1 MLGLQIRFI
10 FVALFTA
17 LVNINAGFAQAN
29 YTISGEIRDAK
40 SGETL
45 IGATVYPVESPTK
58 GVTTN
63 AYGFFSLTL
72 PQGNYSITIQF
83 VGYEKNIQ
91 TISLTK
97 NLRIN
102 IGLNETMISLNE
114 VTVNAERQDRNIAS
128 TQMGNTK
135 INIAEVKN
143 IPVLFGEKDVLKTI
157 QLLPGVKSAGE
168 GNSGFYVRG
177 GGTDQNLILLDEATV
192 YNPSHVMGFFS
203 VFNSDAIKDVNLIK
217 GGMPAE
223 YGGRL
228 SSVLDVKMKEGNDKE
243 FHVNG
248 GLGLISS
255 HLTLEGPIQKDKSS
269 FMISGRRT
277 YADLFLK
284 ASPNTTLKNSNIY
297 FYDLNMK
304 MNFRLGEK
312 DRLFVSG
319 YFGHDDINLL
329 RYSNAFQSMW
339 GNTTATLRWNHL
351 FSNKLFMNTSLI
363 YSDFT
368 YNMQLG
374 SDSTQV
380 TVQSSIRDYNLKQE
394 WQYYLNQQ
402 HTLKAGFN
410 SIYHSFIPG
419 SVTGTATTSLQNS
432 DIPKS
437 YALENAVFLSDDYA
451 VTDKLKINA
460 GIRISNFNLLGP
472 TTIYG
477 FDADGNITDT
487 TIYKANLNIKTYWGI
502 EPRLSANLSL
512 NESSSIK
519 GSYART
525 QQYIHLLSNATS
537 YQSTDLWI
545 PSSSIVKPQI
555 ADQYSLG
562 FYKNLKNNLFE
573 TSVEVYYKGM
583 QNQIEYKNGAQFVL
597 NKTAE
602 ADLVFGKGKSYG
614 IELYAKKRYGKF
626 NGWISY
632 TLSFTDRTFPDI
644 DLGQPFPAK
653 QDRRHEISVVGI
665 YQVSPRLTL
674 SGTWVYY
681 TGNAVTFPSGK
692 YLVDNRIITFYT
704 ERNGYRMP
712 DYHRLDLAATWV
724 QKKTKRFESSWSFS
738 VYNVYNRMNA
748 YSISFRPSET
758 DPNQTEVV
766 KLSLFP
772 VLPSVT
778 YTFKF

>member
-1 MLGLQIRFI
+1 VNMGL
-10 FVALFTA
+10 
-17 LVNINAGFAQAN
+17 AQTTC
-29 YTISGEIRDAK
+29 TISGEIKDLK

-45 IGATVYPVESPTK
+45 IGATVYPTENPSK

-72 PQGNYSITIQF
+72 PKGSYSVVVQF
-83 VGYEKNIQ
+83 VGYEKNVQ
-91 TISLTK
+91 TINLTQ
-97 NLRIN
+97 NLHVN
-102 IGLNETMISLNE
+102 FELKENVISLNE
-114 VTVNAERQDRNIAS
+114 VTVNAAREDKNITS

-135 INIAEVKN
+135 INIVEINN

-157 QLLPGVKSAGE
+157 QLLPGIKSAGE

-177 GGTDQNLILLDEATV
+177 GGSDQNLILLDEAPV

-203 VFNSDAIKDVNLIK
+203 VFNSDALKDVNLIK

-228 SSVLDVKMKEGNDKE
+228 SSVLDVKMNEGNNKE
-243 FHVNG
+243 YHVNG
-248 GLGLISS
+248 GIGLIAS
-255 HLTLEGPIQKDKSS
+255 HLTVEGPIQKDKSS

-277 YADLFLK
+277 YADIFLK
-284 ASPNTTLKNSNIY
+284 LSSNEMLKNTSIY
-297 FYDLNMK
+297 FYDLNLK
-304 MNFRLGEK
+304 TNFRLGEK
-312 DRLFVSG
+312 DRLFISG
-319 YFGHDDINLL
+319 YFGRDDINLL
-329 RYSNAFQSMW
+329 RFSNAFQSMW
-339 GNTTATLRWNHL
+339 GNTTGTLRWNHL
-351 FSNKLFMNTSLI
+351 FNNRLFMNTSLI

-380 TVQSSIRDYNLKQE
+380 NVQSSIRDYNLKQE
-394 WQYYLNQQ
+394 WQYYMNSK

-410 SIYHSFIPG
+410 IIYHSFIPG
-419 SVTGTATTSLQNS
+419 SVTGTATVSLQNS
-432 DIPKS
+432 EIPKR
-437 YALENAVFLSDDYA
+437 YALENAAFISDEYA
-451 VTDKLKINA
+451 INDKLKVNA

-487 TIYKANLNIKTYWGI
+487 TTYGNNQKIKVYWGI
-502 EPRLSANLSL
+502 EPRLSANLLL
-512 NESSSIK
+512 NESNSLK
-519 GSYART
+519 VSYART
-525 QQYIHLLSNATS
+525 QQYLHLLSNATS

-545 PSSSIVKPQI
+545 PSSSVVKPQI

-562 FYKNLKNNLFE
+562 YYKNFKNNLYE
-573 TSVEVYYKGM
+573 TSVEVYYKDM

-614 IELYAKKRYGKF
+614 LELYAKKRYGKI

-632 TLSFTDRTFPDI
+632 TLSYTDRTFDDI
-644 DLGQPFPAK
+644 DQGQVFPAK
-653 QDRRHEISVVGI
+653 QDRRHEISIVGI
-665 YQVSPRLTL
+665 YQLTPRWTL

-681 TGNAVTFPSGK
+681 TGNAVSFPSGK
-692 YLVDNRIITFYT
+692 YLVDKRIISFYT

-712 DYHRLDLAATWV
+712 DYHRLDLAATWIS
-724 QKKTKRFESSWSFS
+724 KKTKKFESSWTFS

-758 DPNQTEVV
+758 NPDQTEIV

-772 VLPSVT
+772 VIPSVT

>member
-1 MLGLQIRFI
+1 MLKLQMRLLLG
-10 FVALFTA
+10 VFTT
-17 LVNINAGFAQAN
+17 LTSLNTGFAQTN
-29 YTISGEIRDAK
+29 YTISGEIRDSK
-40 SGETL
+40 SGESL

-72 PQGNYSITIQF
+72 PQGTYSLAAQF
-83 VGYEKNIQ
+83 VGYEKIIQ
-91 TISLTK
+91 PITLTHSLSMKFELNESVISLGE
-97 NLRIN
+97 I
-102 IGLNETMISLNE
+102 
-114 VTVNAERQDRNIAS
+114 TVNAERQDRNVAS

-135 INIAEVKN
+135 INIGELKN

-203 VFNSDAIKDVNLIK
+203 VFNSDALKDVNLIK

-223 YGGRL
+223 YGDRL

-248 GLGLISS
+248 GLGLIAS

-284 ASPNTTLKNSNIY
+284 ASPNEMLKNSSIY

-304 MNFRLGEK
+304 MNFRIGEK

-319 YFGHDDINLL
+319 YFGRDDINLL

-339 GNTTATLRWNHL
+339 GNTTGTLRWNHL
-351 FSNKLFMNTSLI
+351 FSNKLFVNTSLI

-380 TVQSSIRDYNLKQE
+380 NVQSSIRDYNLKQE

-419 SVTGTATTSLQNS
+419 SVTGATTISLQNS
-432 DIPKS
+432 DIPKR
-437 YALENAVFLSDDYA
+437 YALENAFFLSDEYA
-451 VTDKLKINA
+451 VTDKLKVNA

-477 FDADGNITDT
+477 YDNDGNITDT
-487 TIYKANLNIKTYWGI
+487 TTYKANQNIKTYWGI
-502 EPRLSANLSL
+502 EPRLSANYNL

-519 GSYART
+519 ASFART

-545 PSSSIVKPQI
+545 PSSGIVKPQI
-555 ADQYSLG
+555 GDQYSLG

-573 TSVEVYYKGM
+573 TSVEVYYKNM

-602 ADLVFGKGKSYG
+602 ADLVFGKGSSYG
-614 IELYAKKRYGKF
+614 LELYAKKTSGKF

-632 TLSFTDRTFPDI
+632 TLSFTNREFADI
-644 DLGQPFPAK
+644 DQGLPFPAK
-653 QDRRHEISVVGI
+653 QDRRHELSVVGI
-665 YQVSPRLTL
+665 YQLSPRLAL
-674 SGTWVYY
+674 SGTWVYN

-724 QKKTKRFESSWSFS
+724 QKKTKRFESSWSIS

-758 DPNQTEVV
+758 NPDQTEVV

-772 VLPSVT
+772 VLPSVS

>member
-1 MLGLQIRFI
+1 MPKSQRLLLLA
-10 FVALFTA
+10 V
-17 LVNINAGFAQAN
+17 LVWLVSINAGLSQAK

-40 SGETL
+40 SGEAL
-45 IGATVYPVESPTK
+45 IGVSVYATEVPTK
-58 GVTTN
+58 GVATN
-63 AYGFFSLTL
+63 AYGFFSITL
-72 PQGNYSITIQF
+72 PEGKYSLTSQF
-83 VGYEKNIQ
+83 VGYEKSVQ
-91 TISLTK
+91 TINLTQ
-97 NLRIN
+97 NMRVNFELS
-102 IGLNETMISLNE
+102 ESVISLNE
-114 VTVNAERQDRNIAS
+114 VIVTAEKQDRNVSS
-128 TQMGNTK
+128 TQMSVTK
-135 INIAEVKN
+135 LNLAEIKS
-143 IPVLFGEKDVLKTI
+143 IPVLFGEKDILKTI

-177 GGTDQNLILLDEATV
+177 GGTDQNLILLDEAPV

-203 VFNSDAIKDVNLIK
+203 VFNSDALKDVNLIK

-228 SSVLDVKMKEGNDKE
+228 SSVLDVKMNEGNDKE
-243 FHVNG
+243 YHANG

-255 HLTLEGPIQKDKSS
+255 HLTVEGPIQKDKSS
-269 FMISGRRT
+269 FMIAGRRT
-277 YADLFLK
+277 YADIFLK
-284 ASPNTTLKNSNIY
+284 ASSNEMLQNTNIY

-319 YFGHDDINLL
+319 YFGRDDINLL
-329 RYSNAFQSMW
+329 RFSNSFQSMW
-339 GNTTATLRWNHL
+339 GNTTGTLRWNHIIT
-351 FSNKLFMNTSLI
+351 NKLFMNTSLI

-380 TVQSSIRDYNLKQE
+380 NVQSSIRDYNFKQE
-394 WQYYLNQQ
+394 WQYYLNSQ
-402 HTLKAGFN
+402 HTFKFGYNA
-410 SIYHSFIPG
+410 IYHSFIPG
-419 SVTGTATTSLQNS
+419 SVTGTATSSLSNS
-432 DIPKS
+432 EIPKR
-437 YALENAVFLSDDYA
+437 YALENAAYLSDEYA
-451 VTDKLKINA
+451 ISDKLKVNA

-487 TIYKANLNIKTYWGI
+487 TTYKSNENIKNYWGI
-502 EPRLSANLSL
+502 EPRLSTSFML
-512 NESSSIK
+512 NESSSLK
-519 GSYART
+519 ASYART

-545 PSSSIVKPQI
+545 PSSTVVKPQI
-555 ADQYSLG
+555 ADQYAVG
-562 FYKNLKNNLFE
+562 YFKNLKNNLYE
-573 TSVEVYYKGM
+573 TSVELYYKDM

-614 IELYAKKRYGKF
+614 IELYAKKRYGKL

-632 TLSFTDRTFPDI
+632 TLSYTDRTFADI
-644 DLGQPFPAK
+644 DAGKIFPAK
-653 QDRRHEISVVGI
+653 QDRRHEVSIVGI
-665 YQVSPRLTL
+665 YQLSSRWTV

-712 DYHRLDLAATWV
+712 DYHRLDLAATWIH
-724 QKKTKRFESSWSFS
+724 KKTARFESSFNFS
-738 VYNVYNRMNA
+738 IYNVYNRLNA
-748 YSISFRPSET
+748 YSISFRQSET
-758 DPNQTEVV
+758 DPTQTEVV

-772 VLPSVT
+772 IIPSVA

>member
-1 MLGLQIRFI
+1 MLKFKILVLFL
-10 FVALFTA
+10 ALFAGFTN
-17 LVNINAGFAQAN
+17 LNAGFAQES
-29 YTISGEIRDAK
+29 YTISGEIRDAQ
-40 SGETL
+40 SGEAL
-45 IGATVYPVESPTK
+45 IGATVYPDENQAR
-58 GVTTN
+58 GITTN

-72 PQGNYSITIQF
+72 PKGTYTIKAQF
-83 VGYEKNIQ
+83 IGYERGIQ
-91 TISLTK
+91 TINLTQDRRV
-97 NLRIN
+97 NLK
-102 IGLNETMISLNE
+102 LNESVISLNE
-114 VTVNAERQDRNIAS
+114 VTVSAERQDRNIAS

-135 INIAEVKN
+135 INIADVKN

-248 GLGLISS
+248 GIGLISS
-255 HLTLEGPIQKDKSS
+255 HLTLEGPIQKEKSS

-284 ASPNTTLKNSNIY
+284 LSPNANLKNSSIY

-319 YFGHDDINLL
+319 YFGRDDISLL
-329 RYSNAFQSMW
+329 RFSNAFQSLW
-339 GNTTATLRWNHL
+339 GNATGTLRWNHL
-351 FSNKLFMNTSLI
+351 FNSKLFTNTSLI

-380 TVQSSIRDYNLKQE
+380 NVQSAIRDFNLKQE

-402 HTLKAGFN
+402 HTLKSGFN

-419 SVTGTATTSLQNS
+419 SVTGTSTISLQNS
-432 DIPKS
+432 EIPKR
-437 YALENAVFLSDDYA
+437 YALENAIFVSDEYT
-451 VTDKLKINA
+451 VTSQLKVNA
-460 GIRISNFNLLGP
+460 GLRISNFNLLGP

-477 FDADGNITDT
+477 FDENGNITDT
-487 TIYKANLNIKTYWGI
+487 TAYKANQNIKTYWGI
-502 EPRLSANLSL
+502 EPRLSTNLSL

-519 GSYART
+519 ASYART
-525 QQYIHLLSNATS
+525 QQYVHLLSNATS

-555 ADQYSLG
+555 ANQYSIG
-562 FYKNLKNNLFE
+562 YYKNFSNNLFE
-573 TSVEVYYKGM
+573 TSAEVYYKEM

-614 IELYAKKRYGKF
+614 IELYARKRYGKF

-632 TLSFTDRTFPDI
+632 TLSFTDRTFADI
-644 DLGQPFPAK
+644 DMGQPFPAK
-653 QDRRHEISVVGI
+653 QDRRHELSVVGI
-665 YQVSPRLTL
+665 YQVTPRLSL

-724 QKKTKRFESSWSFS
+724 QKKTRRFESSWSFS

-748 YSISFRPSET
+748 YSISFRPST
-758 DPNQTEVV
+758 TVANQTEVV

-772 VLPSVT
+772 VIPSIT
-778 YTFKF
+778 YSFKF

>member
-1 MLGLQIRFI
+1 MLKLQMRLLLG
-10 FVALFTA
+10 VFTT
-17 LVNINAGFAQAN
+17 LTSLNTGFAQTN
-29 YTISGEIRDAK
+29 YTISGEIRDSK
-40 SGETL
+40 SGESL

-72 PQGNYSITIQF
+72 PQGTYSLAAQF
-83 VGYEKNIQ
+83 VGYEKIIQ
-91 TISLTK
+91 PITLTHSLSMKFELNESVISLGE
-97 NLRIN
+97 I
-102 IGLNETMISLNE
+102 
-114 VTVNAERQDRNIAS
+114 TVNAERQDRNVAS

-135 INIAEVKN
+135 INIGELKN

-203 VFNSDAIKDVNLIK
+203 VFNSDALKDVNLIK

-248 GLGLISS
+248 GLGLIAS

-284 ASPNTTLKNSNIY
+284 ASPNEMLKNSSIY

-304 MNFRLGEK
+304 MNFRIGEK

-319 YFGHDDINLL
+319 YFGRDDINLL

-339 GNTTATLRWNHL
+339 GNTTGTLRWNHL
-351 FSNKLFMNTSLI
+351 FSNKLFVNTSLI

-380 TVQSSIRDYNLKQE
+380 NVQSSIRDYNLKQE

-419 SVTGTATTSLQNS
+419 SVTGATTISLQNS
-432 DIPKS
+432 DIPKR
-437 YALENAVFLSDDYA
+437 YALENAFFLSDEYA
-451 VTDKLKINA
+451 VTDKLKVNA

-477 FDADGNITDT
+477 YDNDGNITDT
-487 TIYKANLNIKTYWGI
+487 TTYKANQNIKTYWGI
-502 EPRLSANLSL
+502 EPRLSANYNL

-519 GSYART
+519 ASFART

-545 PSSSIVKPQI
+545 PSSGIVKPQI
-555 ADQYSLG
+555 GDQYSLG

-573 TSVEVYYKGM
+573 TSVEVYYKNM

-602 ADLVFGKGKSYG
+602 ADLVFGKGSSYG
-614 IELYAKKRYGKF
+614 LELYAKKTSGKF

-632 TLSFTDRTFPDI
+632 TLSFTNREFADI
-644 DLGQPFPAK
+644 DQGLPFPAK
-653 QDRRHEISVVGI
+653 QDRRHELSVVGI
-665 YQVSPRLTL
+665 YQLSPRLAL
-674 SGTWVYY
+674 SGTWVYN

-724 QKKTKRFESSWSFS
+724 QKKTKRFESSWSIS

-758 DPNQTEVV
+758 NPDQTEVV

-772 VLPSVT
+772 VLPSVS

>member
-1 MLGLQIRFI
+1 MMKLQRRYYLWA
-10 FVALFTA
+10 VFTF
-17 LVNINAGFAQAN
+17 LVSVNAGFAQSS

-45 IGATVYPVESPTK
+45 IGASVYPDENPSK
-58 GVTTN
+58 GVVTN
-63 AYGFFSLTL
+63 AYGFFSLSL
-72 PQGNYSITIQF
+72 PQGSYSVVVQF
-83 VGYEKNIQ
+83 VGYEKNVQLIN
-91 TISLTK
+91 LTK
-97 NLRIN
+97 NIR
-102 IGLNETMISLNE
+102 LNFELQANVVSLNE
-114 VTVNAERQDRNIAS
+114 VTINAKQEDRNVTS

-135 INIAEVKN
+135 INIAEIN
-143 IPVLFGEKDVLKTI
+143 SIPVLFGEKDVLKTI

-177 GGTDQNLILLDEATV
+177 GGADQNLILLDEAPV

-203 VFNSDAIKDVNLIK
+203 VFNSDALKDVNLIK

-228 SSVLDVKMKEGNDKE
+228 SSVLDVKMNEGNNKE
-243 FHVNG
+243 YHVNG
-248 GLGLISS
+248 GLGLIAS
-255 HLTLEGPIQKDKSS
+255 HLTVEGPIQKNKSS

-284 ASPNTTLKNSNIY
+284 LSSNEMLKNASIY
-297 FYDLNMK
+297 FYDLNLK
-304 MNFRLGEK
+304 TNFRLGEK
-312 DRLFVSG
+312 DRLFISG
-319 YFGHDDINLL
+319 YFGRDDINLL
-329 RYSNAFQSMW
+329 RFSNPIQSMW
-339 GNTTATLRWNHL
+339 GNTTGTLRWNHI
-351 FSNKLFMNTSLI
+351 FNSKLFMNTSLI

-380 TVQSSIRDYNLKQE
+380 NVQSSIRDYNLKQE
-394 WQYYLNQQ
+394 WQYYLNSS
-402 HTLKAGFN
+402 HTFKAGFN

-419 SVTGTATTSLQNS
+419 SVTGTATVSLQNS
-432 DIPKS
+432 EIPKR
-437 YALENAVFLSDDYA
+437 YALENAIFVSDEYA
-451 VTDKLKINA
+451 MSDKLKINA
-460 GIRISNFNLLGP
+460 GIRLSNFNLLGP
-472 TTIYG
+472 TAIYG
-477 FDADGNITDT
+477 FDADGNIIDT
-487 TIYKANLNIKTYWGI
+487 ATYSNNKIIKSYLGV
-502 EPRLSANLSL
+502 EPRLSANLMV
-512 NESSSIK
+512 NQSSSVK
-519 GSYART
+519 ASYART
-525 QQYIHLLSNATS
+525 QQYVHLLSNATS

-562 FYKNLKNNLFE
+562 FYKNLKNNLYE
-573 TSVEVYYKGM
+573 TSVEVYYKNM

-614 IELYAKKRYGKF
+614 LELYAKKRYGKL
-626 NGWISY
+626 NGWVSY
-632 TLSFTDRTFPDI
+632 TLSFTDRTFDDI
-644 DLGQPFPAK
+644 DQGQVFPAK
-653 QDRRHEISVVGI
+653 QDRRHEISIVGI
-665 YQVSPRLTL
+665 YQLTPKLTL

-681 TGNAVTFPSGK
+681 TGNAVSFPSGK
-692 YLVDNRIITFYT
+692 YLVDNRIISFYT

-712 DYHRLDLAATWV
+712 DYHRLDLAATWIR
-724 QKKTKRFESSWSFS
+724 KKRDKYESAWSFS
-738 VYNVYNRMNA
+738 VYNVYNRMNE

-758 DPNQTEVV
+758 VPGQTEVV

-772 VLPSVT
+772 IIPSIT

>member
-1 MLGLQIRFI
+1 MSESQIRFL
-10 FVALFTA
+10 FVAIFATFL
-17 LVNINAGFAQAN
+17 NINAGFAQAN

-40 SGETL
+40 SGEAL
-45 IGATVYPVESPTK
+45 IGATVYPDENPTK
-58 GVTTN
+58 GVSTN

-72 PQGNYSITIQF
+72 PQGSYTIRAQF
-83 VGYEKNIQ
+83 VGYENSIQ
-91 TISLTK
+91 SISLTQ
-97 NLRIN
+97 NRRVN
-102 IGLNETMISLNE
+102 FELNESMISLNE
-114 VTVNAERQDRNIAS
+114 VTVKAERQDRNIAS

-157 QLLPGVKSAGE
+157 QLLPGIKSAGE

-243 FHVNG
+243 YHVNG
-248 GLGLISS
+248 GIGLISS
-255 HLTLEGPIQKDKSS
+255 HLTVEGPIQKEKSS

-284 ASPNTTLKNSNIY
+284 ASSNEMLKNTNIY

-319 YFGHDDINLL
+319 YFGRDDINLL
-329 RYSNAFQSMW
+329 RFSNAFQSMW
-339 GNTTATLRWNHL
+339 GNTTGTLRWNHI
-351 FSNKLFMNTSLI
+351 FNNKLFMNTSLI

-380 TVQSSIRDYNLKQE
+380 NVQSSIRDYNLKQE

-402 HTLKAGFN
+402 HTLKAGLN

-419 SVTGTATTSLQNS
+419 SVTGTATISLQNS
-432 DIPKS
+432 DIPKR
-437 YALENAVFLSDDYA
+437 YALENAIFLSDEYA
-451 VTDKLKINA
+451 VTDQLKINA

-487 TIYKANLNIKTYWGI
+487 TTYKANQNIKTYWGI
-502 EPRLSANLSL
+502 EPRLSANLNLS
-512 NESSSIK
+512 ESSSIK
-519 GSYART
+519 ASYART
-525 QQYIHLLSNATS
+525 QQYVHLLSNATS

-545 PSSSIVKPQI
+545 PSSNIVKPQI
-555 ADQYSLG
+555 ADQYSIGL
-562 FYKNLKNNLFE
+562 YKNLRNNLFE
-573 TSVEVYYKGM
+573 TSVEVYYKNM

-626 NGWISY
+626 NGWVSY
-632 TLSFTDRTFPDI
+632 TLSFTDRTFADI
-644 DLGQPFPAK
+644 DQGQMFPAK
-653 QDRRHEISVVGI
+653 QDRRHEVSIVGI
-665 YQVSPRLTL
+665 YQLSPRLTL

-692 YLVDNRIITFYT
+692 YLVDNRIITYYT

-712 DYHRLDLAATWV
+712 DYHRLDLAATWI
-724 QKKTKRFESSWSFS
+724 QKKTKRFESSWSLS

-758 DPNQTEVV
+758 IPNQTEVV

>member
-1 MLGLQIRFI
+1 MSESQIRFL
-10 FVALFTA
+10 FVAIFATFL
-17 LVNINAGFAQAN
+17 NINAGFAQAN
-29 YTISGEIRDAK
+29 YTISGEIRDVK
-40 SGETL
+40 SGEVL
-45 IGATVYPVESPTK
+45 IGATLYPEDNPTK
-58 GVTTN
+58 GVSTN

-72 PQGNYSITIQF
+72 PQGTHTMRAQF
-83 VGYEKNIQ
+83 VGYENSIQ
-91 TISLTK
+91 YIILTQ
-97 NLRIN
+97 NRRIN
-102 IGLNETMISLNE
+102 FELKESVISLNE
-114 VTVNAERQDRNIAS
+114 IIISAEKQDRNIAS
-128 TQMGNTK
+128 TRMGNTK

-228 SSVLDVKMKEGNDKE
+228 SSVLDVKMNEGNDKE
-243 FHVNG
+243 YHVNG
-248 GLGLISS
+248 GIGLISS
-255 HLTLEGPIQKDKSS
+255 HLTLEGPIKKDKSS

-284 ASPNTTLKNSNIY
+284 ASSNEMLKNTNIY

-304 MNFRLGEK
+304 TNFRLGEK

-319 YFGHDDINLL
+319 YFGRDDINLL
-329 RYSNAFQSMW
+329 RYSNAFQSKW
-339 GNTTATLRWNHL
+339 GNTTGTFRWNHI
-351 FSNKLFMNTSLI
+351 FNNKLFMNTSLI

-380 TVQSSIRDYNLKQE
+380 NVQSSIRDFNLKQE
-394 WQYYLNQQ
+394 WQYYLNPQ
-402 HTLKAGFN
+402 HTFKAGFN

-419 SVTGTATTSLQNS
+419 SVTGTAAISLQNS
-432 DIPKS
+432 DIPKR
-437 YALENAVFLSDDYA
+437 YALENALFLSDEYA
-451 VTDKLKINA
+451 VTDQLKINA

-472 TTIYG
+472 TIIYE
-477 FDADGNITDT
+477 FDTDGITTDT
-487 TIYKANLNIKTYWGI
+487 TIYAANQNIKAYWGI
-502 EPRLSANLSL
+502 EPRLSANYSL
-512 NESSSIK
+512 NENSSLK
-519 GSYART
+519 ASYART
-525 QQYIHLLSNATS
+525 QQYVHLLSNATS

-573 TSVEVYYKGM
+573 TSVEVYYKDM

-626 NGWISY
+626 NGWVSY
-632 TLSFTDRTFPDI
+632 TLSFTDRTFADI
-644 DLGQPFPAK
+644 DMGQLFPAK
-653 QDRRHEISVVGI
+653 QDRRHEVSIVGI
-665 YQVSPRLTL
+665 YQLSPRLTL
-674 SGTWVYY
+674 SGTWVFY

-692 YLVDNRIITFYT
+692 YLVDNRIISYYS

-758 DPNQTEVV
+758 NSDQTEVV

>member
-1 MLGLQIRFI
+1 MSESQIRFLLLAVI
-10 FVALFTA
+10 TTMLH
-17 LVNINAGFAQAN
+17 INAGFAQAN
-29 YTISGEIRDAK
+29 YTISGEIRDSK
-40 SGETL
+40 SGEAL
-45 IGATVYPVESPTK
+45 IGATVYPAENPTK
-58 GVTTN
+58 GVSTN

-72 PQGNYSITIQF
+72 PQSAYTIKAQF
-83 VGYEKNIQ
+83 VGYENSIQ
-91 TISLTK
+91 SISLTK
-97 NLRIN
+97 NTRIN
-102 IGLNETMISLNE
+102 FELKESVISLNE
-114 VTVNAERQDRNIAS
+114 ITVNAEKQDRNIAS

-157 QLLPGVKSAGE
+157 QLLPGIKSAGE

-228 SSVLDVKMKEGNDKE
+228 SSVLDVKMNEGNDKE
-243 FHVNG
+243 YHVNG
-248 GLGLISS
+248 GIGLISS
-255 HLTLEGPIQKDKSS
+255 HLTVEGPIQKDKSS

-284 ASPNTTLKNSNIY
+284 ASSNEMLKNTNIY

-304 MNFRLGEK
+304 TNFRLGEK
-312 DRLFVSG
+312 DRLFISG
-319 YFGHDDINLL
+319 YFGRDDINLL
-329 RYSNAFQSMW
+329 RFSNAFQSKW
-339 GNTTATLRWNHL
+339 GNTTGTLRWNHI
-351 FSNKLFMNTSLI
+351 FNNKLFMNTSLI

-380 TVQSSIRDYNLKQE
+380 NVQSSIRDYNLKQE
-394 WQYYLNQQ
+394 WQYYLNQR

-432 DIPKS
+432 DIPKR
-437 YALENAVFLSDDYA
+437 YALENAVYLSDEYA
-451 VTDKLKINA
+451 ITDKFKINA

-487 TIYKANLNIKTYWGI
+487 TTYKANQNIKTYWGI
-502 EPRLSANLSL
+502 EPRLSANLNL
-512 NESSSIK
+512 NENSSIK
-519 GSYART
+519 ASYAHT
-525 QQYIHLLSNATS
+525 QQYLHLLSNATS

-562 FYKNLKNNLFE
+562 FYKNIKNNLFE
-573 TSVEVYYKGM
+573 TSVEVYYKDM

-614 IELYAKKRYGKF
+614 IELYAKKRYGRF

-632 TLSFTDRTFPDI
+632 TLSFTDRTFADI
-644 DLGQPFPAK
+644 DMGQMFPAK
-653 QDRRHEISVVGI
+653 QDRRHEVSIVGI
-665 YQVSPRLTL
+665 YQLSPRLTL

-692 YLVDNRIITFYT
+692 YLVDNRIISYYS

-712 DYHRLDLAATWV
+712 DYHRLDLAATWI

-758 DPNQTEVV
+758 NPDQTEVV

>member
-1 MLGLQIRFI
+1 LKSQKRFLL
-10 FVALFTA
+10 VAGFAA
-17 LVNINAGFAQAN
+17 LASTNAVFAQAN

-40 SGETL
+40 SGEAL
-45 IGATVYPVESPTK
+45 IGATLYPEDNPTK
-58 GVTTN
+58 GVSTN

-72 PQGNYSITIQF
+72 PQGTYTMRAQF
-83 VGYEKNIQ
+83 VGYENSVQSIN
-91 TISLTK
+91 LTQ
-97 NLRIN
+97 NRRVN
-102 IGLNETMISLNE
+102 FELNESMISLNE
-114 VTVNAERQDRNIAS
+114 VTVKAERQDRNIAS

-157 QLLPGVKSAGE
+157 QLLPGIKSAGE

-243 FHVNG
+243 YHVNG
-248 GLGLISS
+248 GIGLISS
-255 HLTLEGPIQKDKSS
+255 HLTVEGPIQKEKSS

-284 ASPNTTLKNSNIY
+284 ASSNEMLKNTNIY

-319 YFGHDDINLL
+319 YFGRDDINLL
-329 RYSNAFQSMW
+329 RFSNAFQSMW
-339 GNTTATLRWNHL
+339 GNTTGTLRWNHI
-351 FSNKLFMNTSLI
+351 FNNKLFMNTSLI

-380 TVQSSIRDYNLKQE
+380 NVQSSIRDYNLKQE

-402 HTLKAGFN
+402 HTLKAGLN

-419 SVTGTATTSLQNS
+419 SVTGTATISLQNS
-432 DIPKS
+432 DIPKR
-437 YALENAVFLSDDYA
+437 YALENAIFLSDEYA
-451 VTDKLKINA
+451 VTDQLKINA

-487 TIYKANLNIKTYWGI
+487 TTYKANQNIKTYWGI
-502 EPRLSANLSL
+502 EPRLSANLNLS
-512 NESSSIK
+512 ESSSIK
-519 GSYART
+519 ASYART
-525 QQYIHLLSNATS
+525 QQYVHLLSNATS

-545 PSSSIVKPQI
+545 PSSNIVKPQI
-555 ADQYSLG
+555 ADQYSIGL
-562 FYKNLKNNLFE
+562 YKNLRNNLFE
-573 TSVEVYYKGM
+573 TSVEVYYKNM

-626 NGWISY
+626 NGWVSY
-632 TLSFTDRTFPDI
+632 TLSFTDRTFADI
-644 DLGQPFPAK
+644 DQGQMFPAK
-653 QDRRHEISVVGI
+653 QDRRHEVSIVGI
-665 YQVSPRLTL
+665 YQLSPRLTL

-692 YLVDNRIITFYT
+692 YLVDNRIITYYT

-712 DYHRLDLAATWV
+712 DYHRLDLAATWI
-724 QKKTKRFESSWSFS
+724 QKKTKRFESSWSLS

-758 DPNQTEVV
+758 IPNQTEVV

>member
-1 MLGLQIRFI
+1 MKLQRRYYLWLVFTLLVSVNMGL
-10 FVALFTA
+10 
-17 LVNINAGFAQAN
+17 AQTTC
-29 YTISGEIRDAK
+29 TISGEIKDLK

-45 IGATVYPVESPTK
+45 IGATVYPTENPSK

-72 PQGNYSITIQF
+72 PKGSYSVVVQF
-83 VGYEKNIQ
+83 VGYEKNVQ
-91 TISLTK
+91 TINLTQ
-97 NLRIN
+97 NLHVN
-102 IGLNETMISLNE
+102 FELKENVISLNE
-114 VTVNAERQDRNIAS
+114 VTVNAAREDKNITS

-135 INIAEVKN
+135 INIVEINN

-157 QLLPGVKSAGE
+157 QLLPGIKSAGE

-177 GGTDQNLILLDEATV
+177 GGSDQNLILLDEAPV

-203 VFNSDAIKDVNLIK
+203 VFNSDALKDVNLIK

-228 SSVLDVKMKEGNDKE
+228 SSVLDVKMNEGNNKE
-243 FHVNG
+243 YHVNG
-248 GLGLISS
+248 GIGLIAS
-255 HLTLEGPIQKDKSS
+255 HLTVEGPIQKDKSS

-277 YADLFLK
+277 YADIFLK
-284 ASPNTTLKNSNIY
+284 LSSNEMLKNTSIY
-297 FYDLNMK
+297 FYDLNLK
-304 MNFRLGEK
+304 TNFRLGEK
-312 DRLFVSG
+312 DRLFISG
-319 YFGHDDINLL
+319 YFGRDDINLL
-329 RYSNAFQSMW
+329 RFSNAFQSMW
-339 GNTTATLRWNHL
+339 GNTTGTLRWNHL
-351 FSNKLFMNTSLI
+351 FNNRLFMNTSLI

-380 TVQSSIRDYNLKQE
+380 NVQSSIRDYNLKQE
-394 WQYYLNQQ
+394 WQYYMNSK

-410 SIYHSFIPG
+410 IIYHSFIPG
-419 SVTGTATTSLQNS
+419 SVTGTATVSLQNS
-432 DIPKS
+432 EIPKR
-437 YALENAVFLSDDYA
+437 YALENAAFISDEYA
-451 VTDKLKINA
+451 INDKLKVNA

-487 TIYKANLNIKTYWGI
+487 TTYGNNQKIKVYWGI
-502 EPRLSANLSL
+502 EPRLSANLLL
-512 NESSSIK
+512 NESNSLK
-519 GSYART
+519 VSYART
-525 QQYIHLLSNATS
+525 QQYLHLLSNATS

-545 PSSSIVKPQI
+545 PSSSVVKPQI

-562 FYKNLKNNLFE
+562 YYKNFKNNLYE
-573 TSVEVYYKGM
+573 TSVEVYYKDM

-614 IELYAKKRYGKF
+614 LELYAKKRYGKI

-632 TLSFTDRTFPDI
+632 TLSYTDRTFDDI
-644 DLGQPFPAK
+644 DQGQVFPAK
-653 QDRRHEISVVGI
+653 QDRRHEISIVGI
-665 YQVSPRLTL
+665 YQLTPRWTL

-681 TGNAVTFPSGK
+681 TGNAVSFPSGK
-692 YLVDNRIITFYT
+692 YLVDKRIISFYT

-712 DYHRLDLAATWV
+712 DYHRLDLAATWIS
-724 QKKTKRFESSWSFS
+724 KKTKKFESSWTFS

-758 DPNQTEVV
+758 NPDQTEIV

-772 VLPSVT
+772 VIPSVT

>member
-1 MLGLQIRFI
+1 MLKSQIRFLLATVFAA
-10 FVALFTA
+10 FVFI
-17 LVNINAGFAQAN
+17 NIGFAQPN

-40 SGETL
+40 SGEAI
-45 IGATVYPVESPTK
+45 IGATIYPAEKTTRA
-58 GVTTN
+58 VTTN

-72 PQGNYSITIQF
+72 PQGTYSVTAQF
-83 VGYEKNIQ
+83 LGYEKSVQ
-91 TISLTK
+91 SISLSK
-97 NLRIN
+97 NIRVNFELK
-102 IGLNETMISLNE
+102 ESVISLNE
-114 VTVNAERQDRNIAS
+114 VTINAERQNRNITS

-143 IPVLFGEKDVLKTI
+143 IPVLFGEKDILKTI

-228 SSVLDVKMKEGNDKE
+228 SSVLDVKMNEGNDKE
-243 FHVNG
+243 YHVNG
-248 GLGLISS
+248 GIGLISS
-255 HLTLEGPIQKDKSS
+255 HLTVEGPIQKDKSS
-269 FMISGRRT
+269 FIISGRRT

-284 ASPNTTLKNSNIY
+284 ASSNEMLKNTSIY

-312 DRLFVSG
+312 NRIFVSG
-319 YFGHDDINLL
+319 YFGRDDINLL
-329 RYSNAFQSMW
+329 RFSNAFQSMW
-339 GNTTATLRWNHL
+339 GNTTGTLRWNHI
-351 FSNKLFMNTSLI
+351 FSSKLFMNTSLI

-368 YNMQLG
+368 YNMLLG

-380 TVQSSIRDYNLKQE
+380 NVQSSIRDYNLKQE
-394 WQYYLNQQ
+394 WQYYLNPK

-419 SVTGTATTSLQNS
+419 SVTGTATISLNNS
-432 DIPKS
+432 DIPKR
-437 YALENAVFLSDDYA
+437 YALENAIYLSDEYA
-451 VTDKLKINA
+451 VTEKLKINA

-477 FDADGNITDT
+477 FNTDGNITDT
-487 TIYKANLNIKTYWGI
+487 ITYKANQNIKTYWGI
-502 EPRLSANLSL
+502 EPRLSTNLTL
-512 NESSSIK
+512 NESSSVK
-519 GSYART
+519 ASYART

-545 PSSSIVKPQI
+545 PSSSIVKPQM

-562 FYKNLKNNLFE
+562 FYKNLKNNLYE
-573 TSVEVYYKGM
+573 TSAEVYYKNM

-597 NKTAE
+597 NKSAE
-602 ADLVFGKGKSYG
+602 ADLVFGKGQSYG
-614 IELYAKKRYGKF
+614 LELYAKKRYGKL

-632 TLSFTDRTFPDI
+632 TLSFTDRTFADI
-644 DLGQPFPAK
+644 DQGQPFPAK
-653 QDRRHEISVVGI
+653 QDRRHEVSVVGI
-665 YQVSPRLTL
+665 YQLSPRWTL

-712 DYHRLDLAATWV
+712 DYHRLDLAATWI
-724 QKKTKRFESSWSFS
+724 QKKTARFESSWSFS

-758 DPNQTEVV
+758 DPTKTEVV

-772 VLPSVT
+772 VIPSVT

>member
-1 MLGLQIRFI
+1 MLKSQMRLLLG
-10 FVALFTA
+10 VFTT
-17 LVNINAGFAQAN
+17 LTSLNAGFAQTN
-29 YTISGEIRDAK
+29 YTISGEIRDSK
-40 SGETL
+40 SGESL

-72 PQGNYSITIQF
+72 PQGTYSLAAQF
-83 VGYEKNIQ
+83 VGYEKIIQ
-91 TISLTK
+91 PITLTHSLSMKFELNESVISLGE
-97 NLRIN
+97 I
-102 IGLNETMISLNE
+102 
-114 VTVNAERQDRNIAS
+114 TVNAERQDRNVAS

-135 INIAEVKN
+135 INIGELKN

-203 VFNSDAIKDVNLIK
+203 VFNSDALKDVNLIK

-248 GLGLISS
+248 GLGLIAS

-284 ASPNTTLKNSNIY
+284 ASPNEMLKNSSIY

-304 MNFRLGEK
+304 MNFRIGEK

-319 YFGHDDINLL
+319 YFGRDDINLL

-339 GNTTATLRWNHL
+339 GNTTGTLRWNHL
-351 FSNKLFMNTSLI
+351 FSNKLFVNTSLI

-380 TVQSSIRDYNLKQE
+380 NVQSSIRDYNLKQE

-419 SVTGTATTSLQNS
+419 SVTGATTISLQNS
-432 DIPKS
+432 DIPKR
-437 YALENAVFLSDDYA
+437 YALENAIFLSDEYA
-451 VTDKLKINA
+451 VTDKLKVNA

-477 FDADGNITDT
+477 YDNNGNITDT
-487 TIYKANLNIKTYWGI
+487 TAYKANQNIKTYWGI
-502 EPRLSANLSL
+502 EPRLSANYNL

-519 GSYART
+519 ASFART

-555 ADQYSLG
+555 GDQYSLG

-573 TSVEVYYKGM
+573 TSVEVYYKNM

-602 ADLVFGKGKSYG
+602 ADLVFGKGSSYG
-614 IELYAKKRYGKF
+614 LELYAKKTSGKF

-632 TLSFTDRTFPDI
+632 TLSFTNREFADI
-644 DLGQPFPAK
+644 DQGLPFPAK
-653 QDRRHEISVVGI
+653 QDRRHELSVVGI
-665 YQVSPRLTL
+665 YQLSPRLAL
-674 SGTWVYY
+674 SGTWVYN

-758 DPNQTEVV
+758 NPDQTEVV

>member
-1 MLGLQIRFI
+1 MKSQLRALLGVVFATL
-10 FVALFTA
+10 AGT
-17 LVNINAGFAQAN
+17 NAGFAQAN
-29 YTISGEIRDAK
+29 YTLSGEIRDSK
-40 SGETL
+40 NGEAL
-45 IGATVYPVESPTK
+45 IGATIYPVENSSK

-63 AYGFFSLTL
+63 SYGFYSLTL
-72 PQGNYSITIQF
+72 PSGSYTIATQY
-83 VGYEKNIQ
+83 VGYEKNTQ
-91 TISLTK
+91 SISLVQ
-97 NLRIN
+97 NRRIN
-102 IGLNETMISLNE
+102 IELKESVVSIGEIIVSGDKQN
-114 VTVNAERQDRNIAS
+114 RNITS
-128 TQMGNTK
+128 SQMGNAK
-135 INIAEVKN
+135 INLAEVKN

-228 SSVLDVKMKEGNDKE
+228 SSVLDVKMNEGNDKE
-243 FHVNG
+243 FHVKG

-284 ASPNTTLKNSNIY
+284 LSPNANLKNSSIY

-319 YFGHDDINLL
+319 YLGRDDINML
-329 RYSNAFQSMW
+329 RFSNSFQSMW
-339 GNTTATLRWNHL
+339 GNTTGTLRWNHI
-351 FSNKLFMNTSLI
+351 FSSKLFMNTSLI

-380 TVQSSIRDYNLKQE
+380 NVQSSIRDFNLKQE
-394 WQYYLNQQ
+394 WQYYLNSQ
-402 HTLKAGFN
+402 HSLKAGFN
-410 SIYHSFIPG
+410 SIYHSFVPG
-419 SVTGTATTSLQNS
+419 SVTGTSTIALQNS
-432 DIPKS
+432 DIPKR
-437 YALENAVFLSDDYA
+437 YALENAGFISDEFA
-451 VTDKLKINA
+451 PTPKLRINA

-477 FDADGNITDT
+477 FDENGVTTDT
-487 TIYKANLNIKTYWGI
+487 TIYAANQNIKTYWGI
-502 EPRLSANLSL
+502 EPRLSANYIL
-512 NESSSIK
+512 NESGSLK
-519 GSYART
+519 ASYART
-525 QQYIHLLSNATS
+525 QQYVHLLSNATS

-562 FYKNLKNNLFE
+562 LYKNFKNNLFE
-573 TSVEVYYKGM
+573 TSVEVYYKEM

-626 NGWISY
+626 NGWVSY
-632 TLSFTDRTFPDI
+632 TLSFTDHTFADI
-644 DLGQPFPAK
+644 DMGMAFPAK
-653 QDRRHEISVVGI
+653 QDRRHEVSVVGI
-665 YQVSPRLTL
+665 YQLSPRWTL

-692 YLVDNRIITFYT
+692 YLADNRIITFYS

-724 QKKTKRFESSWSFS
+724 QNKTKRHESSWSFS

-758 DPNQTEVV
+758 DPTQTEVV

-778 YTFKF
+778 YSFKF

>member
-1 MLGLQIRFI
+1 MLKSQMRLLLGVLTT
-10 FVALFTA
+10 LTS
-17 LVNINAGFAQAN
+17 LNAGFAQTN
-29 YTISGEIRDAK
+29 YTISGEIRDSK
-40 SGETL
+40 SGESL

-72 PQGNYSITIQF
+72 PQGTYSLAAQF
-83 VGYEKNIQ
+83 VGYEKIIQ
-91 TISLTK
+91 PITLTHSLSMKFELNESVISLGE
-97 NLRIN
+97 I
-102 IGLNETMISLNE
+102 
-114 VTVNAERQDRNIAS
+114 TVNAERQDRNVAS

-135 INIAEVKN
+135 INIGELKN

-203 VFNSDAIKDVNLIK
+203 VFNSDALKDVNLIK

-248 GLGLISS
+248 GLGLIAS

-284 ASPNTTLKNSNIY
+284 ASPNEMLKNSSIY

-304 MNFRLGEK
+304 MNFRIGEK

-319 YFGHDDINLL
+319 YFGRDDINLL

-339 GNTTATLRWNHL
+339 GNTTGTLRWNHL
-351 FSNKLFMNTSLI
+351 FSNKLFVNTSLI

-380 TVQSSIRDYNLKQE
+380 NVQSSIRDYNLKQE

-419 SVTGTATTSLQNS
+419 SVTGATTISLQNS
-432 DIPKS
+432 DIPKR
-437 YALENAVFLSDDYA
+437 YALENAIFLSDEYA
-451 VTDKLKINA
+451 VTDKLKVNA

-477 FDADGNITDT
+477 YDNNGNITDT
-487 TIYKANLNIKTYWGI
+487 TTYKANQNIKTYWGI
-502 EPRLSANLSL
+502 EPRLSANYNL

-519 GSYART
+519 ASFART

-555 ADQYSLG
+555 GDQYSLG

-573 TSVEVYYKGM
+573 TSVEVYYKNM

-602 ADLVFGKGKSYG
+602 ADLVFGKGSSYG
-614 IELYAKKRYGKF
+614 LELYAKKTSGKF

-632 TLSFTDRTFPDI
+632 TLSFTNREFADI
-644 DLGQPFPAK
+644 DQGLPFPAK
-653 QDRRHEISVVGI
+653 QDRRHELSVVGI
-665 YQVSPRLTL
+665 YQLSPRLAL
-674 SGTWVYY
+674 SGTWVYN

-758 DPNQTEVV
+758 NPDQTEVV

>member
-1 MLGLQIRFI
+1 MLKSQMRLLLG
-10 FVALFTA
+10 VFTT
-17 LVNINAGFAQAN
+17 LTSLNAGFAQTN
-29 YTISGEIRDAK
+29 YTISGEIRDSK
-40 SGETL
+40 SGESL

-72 PQGNYSITIQF
+72 PQGTYSLAAQF
-83 VGYEKNIQ
+83 VGYEKIIQ
-91 TISLTK
+91 PITLTHSLSMKFELNESVISLGE
-97 NLRIN
+97 I
-102 IGLNETMISLNE
+102 
-114 VTVNAERQDRNIAS
+114 TVNAERQDRNVAS

-135 INIAEVKN
+135 INIGELKN

-203 VFNSDAIKDVNLIK
+203 VFNSDALKDVNLIK

-248 GLGLISS
+248 GLGLIAS

-284 ASPNTTLKNSNIY
+284 ASPNEMLKNSSIY

-304 MNFRLGEK
+304 MNFRIGEK

-319 YFGHDDINLL
+319 YFGRDDINLL

-339 GNTTATLRWNHL
+339 GNTTGTLRWNHL
-351 FSNKLFMNTSLI
+351 FSNKLFVNTSLI

-380 TVQSSIRDYNLKQE
+380 NVQSSIRDYNLKQE

-419 SVTGTATTSLQNS
+419 SVTGATTISLQNS
-432 DIPKS
+432 DIPKR
-437 YALENAVFLSDDYA
+437 YALENAIFLSDEYA
-451 VTDKLKINA
+451 VTDKLKVNA

-477 FDADGNITDT
+477 YDNNGNITDT
-487 TIYKANLNIKTYWGI
+487 TAYKANQNIKTYWGI
-502 EPRLSANLSL
+502 EPRLSANYNL

-519 GSYART
+519 ASFART

-555 ADQYSLG
+555 GDQYSLG

-573 TSVEVYYKGM
+573 TSVEVYYKNM

-602 ADLVFGKGKSYG
+602 ADLVFGKGSSYG
-614 IELYAKKRYGKF
+614 LELYAKKTSGKF

-632 TLSFTDRTFPDI
+632 TLSFTIREFADI
-644 DLGQPFPAK
+644 DQGLPFPAK
-653 QDRRHEISVVGI
+653 QDRRHELSVVGI
-665 YQVSPRLTL
+665 YQLSPRLAL
-674 SGTWVYY
+674 SGTWVYN

-758 DPNQTEVV
+758 NPDQTEVV